1 MKIATLNIDWC
12 KKFKSE
18 KVEMFLSQQDF
29 DFLILTEAV
38 NLNLC
43 QFPFKYFSEQ
53 IPENTVYEGLNY
65 SKYLSGEKAYRTI
78 IYSKVPS
85 ARIFSVIDNKTSLAL
100 EFKTEF
106 GDLVIY
112 ATIIGTQF
120 KRKPFAKNEL
130 ENCIN
135 DCNRISKINS
145 NILIIGDLNTSF
157 LENEKHYCIN
167 SETTKVL
174 KSLFEKLNLIN
185 STEKIKKNIDHI
197 IIPKF
202 LVENITEAKTF
213 VEKEILSDHQG
224 VFVSINPIF

>member
-38 NLNLC
+38 NLNLS

-100 EFKTEF
+100 EFKTE
-106 GDLVIY
+106 
-112 ATIIGTQF
+112 
-120 KRKPFAKNEL
+120 L
-130 ENCIN
+130 ENCLN
-135 DCNRISKINS
+135 DCNRISKINP

-185 STEKIKKNIDHI
+185 STEKIKKTVRCVR
-197 IIPKF
+197 F
-202 LVENITEAKTF
+202 
-213 VEKEILSDHQG
+213 
-224 VFVSINPIF
+224 